1 MKYENIRHKIWEKK
15 KFTLHHNIRV
25 PLDFQNRGFVSGKA
39 GLQQYEVNTGMSNG
53 TSGNVVQKSSFS
65 L

>member
-1 MKYENIRHKIWEKK
+1 MKTQGTKFGGKK
-15 KFTLHHNIRV
+15 KFTLHHNIIV
-25 PLDFQNRGFVSGKA
+25 PLFFFENRGFVSGEA